1 MKLLADELITIDFM
15 DMVWSVSKM
24 VLIPIITGLIYG
36 HLTKGRWLGLTRL
49 MPAVSMGE
57 IALIIAV
64 ILAAGR
70 ANLLTVGLGLCALI
84 LVHNLLG
91 YFFGYFR
98 AQFGGLDRT
107 LAFEVGMQN
116 SGLAIE
122 MGKITTLGLAPAI
135 FEPIMNMT
143 GSSLAAYCKK
153 KIK

>member
-1 MKLLADELITIDFM
+1 
-15 DMVWSVSKM
+15 M

>member
-49 MPAVSMGE
+49 MPAVLMGE